1 MLAGWDPVTGW
12 GTVNYP
18 SLSAMY
24 NVTSYGATSSGPAG
38 PRGPAALLP
47 PLLLLLLILASLL
60 L

>member
-1 MLAGWDPVTGW
+1 MTGW

-18 SLSAMY
+18 SLSAMD